1 MPIDI
6 DALTESELIDLNHR
20 VVARLRFPRP
30 PQCHFAEWK
39 QRFWSAIALSADF
52 ARVTLGRS
60 STL

>member
-1 MPIDI
+1 
-6 DALTESELIDLNHR
+6 
-20 VVARLRFPRP
+20 VARLRFPRP